1 MSHYLKKSENFCKEY
16 KKMIKILIKK
26 LSIFFR
32 GSIWKC
38 RPSFSLIHTSKSRP
52 NFHFFDF
59 GLTFFGPLF
68 FLFFIKNFLWFFS
81 KNSCYSPWY
90 NRAHYLKKSENF
102 CKNLVKNKKYMLSIL
117 QNVHSVDTHVHT
129 CIYTWFLH
137 FLQTYFCRFSPC
149 AKNF

>member
-1 MSHYLKKSENFCKEY
+1 MFQKKY
-16 KKMIKILIKK
+16 QKMIKILIKK
-26 LSIFFR
+26 LSIFCR
-32 GSIWKC
+32 GSIWKSK
-38 RPSFSLIHTSKSRP
+38 PAFSLIHVVKIRKIF
-52 NFHFFDF
+52 NFLAL
-59 GLTFFGPLF
+59 GLTLFGPLF

-117 QNVHSVDTHVHT
+117 QNVHSVATHVHT
-129 CIYTWFLH
+129 CVCTWFLH